1 MTTPH
6 TLAGGLLYPQ
16 QNSFRQLIDTSG
28 IWQFQADPQALGEQ
42 QAWSEKLPSPRYLPV
57 PGTWNETFDDLHNY
71 LGLAWY
77 HKEVQVPQQ
86 WKDQRVFIRVGSAN
100 YAATVYINGVEV
112 ARHLGGHL
120 PFAAEIGPH
129 LRWDAPN
136 TLAIAVENFPL
147 PERVPAG
154 PTPSGGLFAG
164 PFAGFPATTYDFF
177 PYSGLHRS
185 VLLFTCPNN
194 YIDDLTVSS
203 TLEGTDALVTL
214 KVAAAGAA
222 RQGKVQLGGQQADF
236 ILEENQATVQ
246 IRLPSARLWSP
257 EDPHLYT
264 LQVTLEEAG
273 QTTDQYNLPVGVRTV
288 EVRDSQLLLNGQ
300 PLYLTG
306 FGRHEDAAL
315 SGRATNLNVLARD
328 LELMRWIGANSFRAA
343 HYPHSE
349 ETAQLADR
357 LGILIIA
364 EIPAVSYNFADS
376 DELIEARFLQC
387 QQQLTE
393 LIQRDKNHP
402 SVILWNIANEPMV
415 GNPLAPGA
423 NDPHG
428 VAQGERVFT
437 ALYQQAR
444 SHDPSRP
451 VTLVGVMNGPES
463 WLGITDLVS
472 INRYNGWYR
481 DVGRI
486 SDGVADLEQE
496 IDHLWERFGKPVLF
510 TEFGADTVAG
520 MHAQPAE
527 MWTEEYQTEFMQAYL
542 DLADRKPYVAGMHL
556 WVFADFKTGQGIF
569 RVGGLNHKGVFT
581 RDRRPKMAAHFL
593 RSRWKR

>member
-1 MTTPH
+1 MNNPDS
-6 TLAGGLLYPQ
+6 LAKGLLFPQ
-16 QNSFRQLIDTSG
+16 QNHLRQLLDASG
-28 IWQFQADPQALGEQ
+28 IWEFQPDPQEIGLEQ
-42 QAWSEKLPSPRYLPV
+42 RWFEQLPQPRYLPV
-57 PGTWNETFDDLHNY
+57 PGTWNETFDDLRNY

-77 HKEVQVPQQ
+77 RKEVSVPPQ
-86 WKDQRVFIRVGSAN
+86 WKEEQVFIRVGSAN
-100 YAATVYINGVEV
+100 YAATVYVNGVEV

-120 PFAAEIGPH
+120 PFVAEIGH
-129 LRWDAPN
+129 ALCWDAPN
-136 TLAIAVENFPL
+136 SIAIAVENKPL

-154 PTPSGGLFAG
+154 PTPTGGLFAG
-164 PFAGFPATTYDFF
+164 PFAGYPATTYDFF
-177 PYSGLHRS
+177 PYAGLHRS
-185 VLLFTCPNN
+185 VLLFTCPSSH
-194 YIDDLTVSS
+194 IDDLTVSS
-203 TLEGTDALVTL
+203 TLEGSSALVTV
-214 KVAAAGAA
+214 KVATVGTA
-222 RQGKVQLGGQQADF
+222 QHGKVELGGQHASF
-236 ILEENQATVQ
+236 TLEHNQATVQ
-246 IRLPSARLWSP
+246 LRLPQARLWSP
-257 EDPHLYT
+257 SDPHLYS

-273 QTTDQYNLPVGVRTV
+273 QTIDLYTLPVGVRTV
-288 EVRDSQLLLNGQ
+288 EVKGSQLLLNGQ

-328 LELMRWIGANSFRAA
+328 YELMRWMGANSFRAA

-376 DELIEARFLQC
+376 DALIEARFAQC

-402 SVILWNIANEPMV
+402 SVIMWNIANEPMV

-444 SHDPSRP
+444 THDPSRP

-486 SDGVADLEQE
+486 NDGVADLEQE
-496 IDHLWERFGKPVLF
+496 IDHLHQKFQKPVLF

-542 DLADRKPYVAGMHL
+542 DLADRKPYVVGMQL